1 MQFYLTAISLALALS
16 GLAWGIFLTIK
27 IFNIPDITTDGSFTL
42 GAVVSAVHLS
52 NGGSWPVAIL
62 LSIVA
67 GSLAGTTTGII
78 HTKLKVNALLSGILV
93 MTALYSVN
101 LLWLGKSNL
110 PLLQTDNLFATTN
123 PIFSFFNYQFFVLL
137 IIVALLFSMLHFML
151 KSDFGIAMRAT
162 GNAEEM
168 AQAYGVNT
176 NKMKIIG
183 LAIANGLTALSG
195 SLIAQIQQFADI
207 NMGVGIVIAGLGSV
221 MIGEAI
227 MHFIGKSGIAAKLL
241 GVLLGCIL
249 FRCVIAF
256 VLASGADPNLLRL
269 ITAGI
274 VLVFVGLANFS
285 FKKSG

>member
-1 MQFYLTAISLALALS
+1 MQFYLTAICLALALS
-16 GLAWGIFLTIK
+16 GLAWGVFLTIK

-42 GAVVSAVHLS
+42 GAVVSAVHLF

-62 LSIVA
+62 LSIIA
-67 GSLAGTTTGII
+67 GCLAGVTTGII

-110 PLLQTDNLFATTN
+110 PLLQTENMFATTH
-123 PIFSFFNYQFFVLL
+123 PAFSFFNYQFFLL
-137 IIVALLFSMLHFML
+137 LAIAGFLFYAILSML
-151 KSDFGIAMRAT
+151 KTDFGIAMRAT

-176 NKMKIIG
+176 NRMKIFG

-195 SLIAQIQQFADI
+195 SLVAQIQQFADI

-227 MHFIGKSGIAAKLL
+227 MHFIGKNGIAAKLL
-241 GVLLGCIL
+241 GVLLGCVL
-249 FRCVIAF
+249 FRCVVAF

-274 VLVFVGLANFS
+274 VLIFVGLANFS

>member
-1 MQFYLTAISLALALS
+1 MQYYLTAVSLALALS
-16 GLAWGIFLTIK
+16 GLAWGIFLSIK

-42 GAVVSAVHLS
+42 GAVVSAVHLF

-67 GSLAGTTTGII
+67 GSLAGLATGII

-101 LLWLGKSNL
+101 LLLLGKSNL
-110 PLLQTDNLFATTN
+110 PLLQTDNMFATTN
-123 PIFSFFNYQFFVLL
+123 PIFSFFNYQFFIL
-137 IIVALLFSMLHFML
+137 IIIGALLFWALHLML
-151 KSDFGIAMRAT
+151 KTDFGIAMRAT

-168 AQAYGVNT
+168 AQAFGVNT
-176 NKMKIIG
+176 NRMKILG

-195 SLIAQIQQFADI
+195 SLVAQIQQFADI
-207 NMGVGIVIAGLGSV
+207 NMGVGIVIVGLGSV

-227 MHFIGKSGIAAKLL
+227 MHFVGKNGIAAKLL

-256 VLASGADPNLLRL
+256 VLASGVDPNFLKL

-274 VLVFVGLANFS
+274 VLLFVGLANFS

>member
-137 IIVALLFSMLHFML
+137 IIVALLFSLLLFML

-183 LAIANGLTALSG
+183 LAIANGLTAFSG

-227 MHFIGKSGIAAKLL
+227 MHFIGKTGIAAKLI

-256 VLASGADPNLLRL
+256 VLATGADPNLLRL
-269 ITAGI
+269 ITASI